1 MQFLKA
7 LEEAIGAP
15 PLELNCGV
23 GACALFSLAYEGVH
37 LLLNVD
43 MASSSSKFPEE
54 PPLMLLS
61 NVR

>member
-7 LEEAIGAP
+7 LGEAIGAP

-23 GACALFSLAYEGVH
+23 GACALFSLAYDGVQ

-43 MASSSSKFPEE
+43 VSSSASKFPDD
-54 PPLMLLS
+54 PPLILLT